1 MRITGLSLL
10 AVILINVLSVFAD
23 STNISSVAINK
34 TTDSKIDELV
44 FGRLKELGIP
54 PSEICSDEV
63 FVRRAFIDVIGTL
76 PTAREAREFINSSK
90 QDKRSELID
99 KLLNRD
105 EFTEYWSMKWCDLLK
120 VKAEFPSNLWPNGT
134 QAYHEWIRSCIKQ
147 NMPYNRFVRELLTSN
162 GSNLRVPPVNFYRAL
177 PQKDPKKIL
186 EGVALTFMGART
198 KNWSE
203 EQRMGMAAF
212 FAKIGYKS
220 TGEWKEEIV
229 FFDPSGVLTNT
240 ATGKPQGLIP
250 LNGRPVVLAADADPR
265 IAFAD
270 WLTAADN
277 PWFTRNIVN
286 RIWYWLLG
294 RGIIHEPDDIR
305 PDNPPQNDEL
315 LKYLEKELVSHDYD
329 LKHIYRIILN
339 SRAYQLSAEPTE
351 KNRSDVANF
360 SHYYVRR
367 MEAEVLID
375 ALCMITGT
383 DEKYTSQI
391 PEPFTYIERQRAI
404 SLADGSVTSP
414 FLEMFGRPPRDTGY
428 ESERNNEPSITQR
441 LHFLNSTHVLDK
453 LKKGGGIRRMTRQ
466 MPDDSKKIHMLYMS
480 ILSRFPT
487 ADEEKIAGDY
497 LQSDKRPEIDALL
510 DLAWALLNT
519 KEFLYRH

>member
-1 MRITGLSLL
+1 MKLIRLSFF
-10 AVILINVLSVFAD
+10 AVILISASNLLAD
-23 STNISSVAINK
+23 GTNAPSVAINK
-34 TTDSKIDELV
+34 TADSRIDELV

-54 PSEICSDEV
+54 PSESCSDEV
-63 FVRRAFIDVIGTL
+63 FVRRAFVDVIGTL
-76 PTAREAREFINSSK
+76 PTAREAREFINSK
-90 QDKRSELID
+90 NKDKRSALID
-99 KLLNRD
+99 ELLNRD
-105 EFTEYWSMKWCDLLK
+105 EFTEYWTMKWSDLLK
-120 VKAEFPSNLWPNGT
+120 VKAEFPSNLWPNGA

-147 NMPYNRFVRELLTSN
+147 NMPYDKFVRELLISN
-162 GSNLRVPPVNFYRAL
+162 GSNFRVPQVNFYRAL
-177 PQKDPKKIL
+177 PQKNPQKIL

-198 KNWSE
+198 KSWSE

-220 TGEWKEEIV
+220 TGEWKEEII
-229 FFDPSGVLTNT
+229 FFDPAGVLTNS
-240 ATGKPQGLIP
+240 ATGKPQEPVP
-250 LNGRPVVLAADADPR
+250 LGGKPVMLAADADPR
-265 IAFAD
+265 TAFAD
-270 WLTAADN
+270 WLTAKDN
-277 PWFTRNIVN
+277 PWFARNIVN

-305 PDNPPQNDEL
+305 TDNPPQNEEL

-339 SRAYQLSAEPTE
+339 SRAYQLSAEPKE
-351 KNRSDVANF
+351 ENRNDVANF

-367 MEAEVLID
+367 MDAEVLID

-391 PEPFTYIERQRAI
+391 PEPFTYIEKQRAV

-453 LKKGGGIRRMTRQ
+453 LKKGGGIKRMMRQ

-480 ILSRFPT
+480 ILSRSPT
-487 ADEEKIAGDY
+487 ADEEKTAGDY